1 MPHRTVRPGFNLEDA
16 ETTAREFLRIIGEA
30 LLKTADKERV
40 ATMMATIDVLSR
52 VPMGEFRNLRNTTQ
66 DFQQMLPSVQADTL
80 SRVRVLMTELKIG
93 T

>member
-16 ETTAREFLRIIGEA
+16 ETTAREFLRIIGAA
-30 LLKTADKERV
+30 LPKTADKEKV

-52 VPMGEFRNLRNTTQ
+52 VPMNEFANLRDAVA
-66 DFQQMLPSVQADTL
+66 DFQRMFPSVQADTL
-80 SRVRVLMTELKIG
+80 SRVRVLITELKIG